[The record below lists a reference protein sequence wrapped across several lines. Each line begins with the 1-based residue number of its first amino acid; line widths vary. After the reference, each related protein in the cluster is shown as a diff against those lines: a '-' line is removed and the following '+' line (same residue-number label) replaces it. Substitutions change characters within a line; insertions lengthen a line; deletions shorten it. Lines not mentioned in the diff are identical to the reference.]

1 MRMIFYSIIVV
12 LTTLVSCDEWEPVT
26 TFKYGEPAEFTPVN
40 MVSNTT
46 IAELKAMYTTGALKI
61 DKDIVIKGQVISSDL
76 SGNVYRSVYIQ
87 DETGAIEVKLG
98 KTGLYNDYKL
108 GQWIYVKC
116 SGLTLGSYEGMLQL
130 GYTDPTGEYETA
142 YIDVQYIIDT
152 HVFRGAL
159 DTPLQPKVLTESQI
173 LDKQYFCEYVT
184 LKGLK
189 YGSKANKSG
198 EIFCLIYVDANLDKK
213 ANSNRIFLSDK
224 SYGVTTWAMSKQGY
238 LSYLNAGNFDSAA
251 TADGVRKISDKDFK
265 NVLVKNASS
274 QTVSQYFVMG
284 STDVQIR
291 TSGYA
296 KFADTAIDP
305 SVISGAS
312 SVNITGILTN
322 YRGAAQFTLID
333 LSGVEVVK

>member
-1 MRMIFYSIIVV
+1 M
-12 LTTLVSCDEWEPVT
+12 
-26 TFKYGEPAEFTPVN
+26 
-40 MVSNTT
+40 
-46 IAELKAMYTTGALKI
+46 
-61 DKDIVIKGQVISSDL
+61 DL
-76 SGNVYRSVYIQ
+76 C
-87 DETGAIEVKLG
+87 KM
-98 KTGLYNDYKL
+98 
-108 GQWIYVKC
+108 QW
-116 SGLTLGSYEGMLQL
+116 LDFGSYEGMLQL

-173 LDKQYFCEYVT
+173 LDKQYFGEYVT

-189 YGSKANKSG
+189 YGNSKGAS
-198 EIFCLIYVDANLDKK
+198 EIFCLIYVDANQDKK

-238 LSYLNAGNFDSAA
+238 LAYLNAGKFDSAA
-251 TADGVRKISDKDFK
+251 TADGAKKISDPAFK
-265 NVLVKNASS
+265 QVLVKNASS

-296 KFADTAIDP
+296 KFADTAIDA
-305 SVISGAS
+305 SVLSGAS

-333 LSGVEVVK
+333 LSGVEIVK